1 VPPQEPDYTLE
12 RRDMVD
18 RQMRARGVRTARV
31 LDAFRTVPR
40 HRFLPPAAADQAYE
54 DHPVCIACGQT
65 ISQPYMVAL
74 MTDALELRGGERVLE
89 IGTGSGYQTAIL
101 AELAAEV
108 FSVERLA
115 ELSRQAQ
122 RVLGELGYGNIR
134 FRTGDG
140 TLGWPDHS
148 PFDCILVTAGG
159 PSIPPS
165 LEEQLADGGRLV
177 MPVGG
182 RGGQDLV
189 RVRRRGRE
197 LRRESLGG
205 CVFVRLIGREGWPE
219 S

>member
-1 VPPQEPDYTLE
+1 MPPQEPDYTLE

>member
-1 VPPQEPDYTLE
+1 
-12 RRDMVD
+12 MVD

-122 RVLGELGYGNIR
+122 RVLGELGYDNIR